1 MRRNRA
7 RTYTIDAENEEDFNK
22 ECEKAL
28 RNELS
33 NNNYINKEKINELD
47 EEYQNDSN
55 YKIVDNQSNLKY
67 FGEINSDEDL
77 EDENNS
83 DDILNNI
90 EKNIIDQDEKN
101 LELLCIYLKYSIEVQ
116 TKENNNI
123 LNENIF
129 YRYKNPLH
137 SLSGNAIYDLN
148 IKEIIDDIINEK
160 EINENNEKLTDLK
173 EEKKSSLKDFIS
185 QNIKEDC
192 TLKIMIMSNN
202 DSTRNSFINK
212 LFVNNIEN
220 NDNIEFEI
228 KKKQIRLFNKNIS
241 LQIFNT
247 SNEFHNN
254 LLSKTYYQF
263 ANGFFIFIEA
273 SNHNIKKYL
282 ENIFIK
288 FEKYLLDK
296 IFVIFGVDMLFEQ
309 DCSIDGFNLK
319 EFAFNKNCL
328 YIPIKLND
336 FSIQNKIII
345 NILYLL
351 LIKKIDNK
359 KDLKRKN
366 NKDIKELGNIKN
378 NITNKINR
386 LSTKEEN
393 NYIYDITKM
402 DIPNSLGYNINYR
415 INHINAFDIEKT
427 NVFKR
432 KKSRKL
438 SGF

>member
-202 DSTRNSFINK
+202 DSTRISFINK
-212 LFVNNIEN
+212 LFINNLENN

-319 EFAFNKNCL
+319 EFAFNKNC
-328 YIPIKLND
+328 
-336 FSIQNKIII
+336 
-345 NILYLL
+345 
-351 LIKKIDNK
+351 
-359 KDLKRKN
+359 
-366 NKDIKELGNIKN
+366 
-378 NITNKINR
+378 
-386 LSTKEEN
+386 
-393 NYIYDITKM
+393 
-402 DIPNSLGYNINYR
+402 
-415 INHINAFDIEKT
+415 
-427 NVFKR
+427 
-432 KKSRKL
+432 
-438 SGF
+438 